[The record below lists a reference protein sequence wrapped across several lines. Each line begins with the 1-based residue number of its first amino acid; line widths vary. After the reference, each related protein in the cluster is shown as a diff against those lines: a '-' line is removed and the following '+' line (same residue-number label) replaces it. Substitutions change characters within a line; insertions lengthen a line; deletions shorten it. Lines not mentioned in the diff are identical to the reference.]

1 VQLIDAES
9 GNHLWAERFDKP
21 IADLFDMQDEIV
33 SRLANTLNAQ
43 LVEAEA
49 RRAEHSPHPDAMD
62 LYFLGRASL
71 NKGQTVENLT
81 QAHGFFERALA
92 LDPGNVEAL
101 VATALVDCSIGGSF
115 LTDDRTARFAAAE
128 AASIK
133 ALSVAPEFAVAHLAL
148 GVVHILTN
156 HAAEGIAECEQA
168 LALDRNLA
176 EAHACIGW
184 AKFLLGR
191 GAETEAQIHEALRL
205 SPRDIGAFRWMMFV
219 GIAKSQFGADAE
231 AVVWLRR
238 SIDANR
244 NMPYTHFNVAAAQ
257 ALLGR
262 LDEARAAARAGL
274 ALDPGFTIRR
284 FQRNLS
290 SDNPTYLAGRER
302 YYEGMRLAGVP
313 EG

>member
-1 VQLIDAES
+1 MES
-9 GNHLWAERFDKP
+9 DISIWANGDFS
-21 IADLFDMQDEIV
+21 IW
-33 SRLANTLNAQ
+33 RLQ
-43 LVEAEA
+43 
-49 RRAEHSPHPDAMD
+49 
-62 LYFLGRASL
+62 
-71 NKGQTVENLT
+71 
-81 QAHGFFERALA
+81 
-92 LDPGNVEAL
+92 
-101 VATALVDCSIGGSF
+101 
-115 LTDDRTARFAAAE
+115 
-128 AASIK
+128 
-133 ALSVAPEFAVAHLAL
+133 
-148 GVVHILTN
+148 
-156 HAAEGIAECEQA
+156 QA

-191 GAETEAQIHEALRL
+191 DAETEVHVHEALRL

-219 GIAKSQFGADAE
+219 GIAKSQLGADAE

-244 NMPYTHFNVAAAQ
+244 NMPYTHFNLAAAL

-302 YYEGMRLAGVP
+302 FYEGMRVAGVP